1 MSPNCIII
9 SLSSHAP
16 DFLVHCVL
24 IRRQLL
30 AARCFVRYEPDKP
43 RCNEQSGTNC
53 DPSPPMGCPTPCAAP
68 RAPPDQPLPPF
79 TSRATNTDF
88 PRLAAP
94 GGLPGA
100 APPAA
105 CPTHHH
111 DASARATSA
120 VLLSSP
126 SNWEQQRE
134 LCSFPFPSSSLR
146 DTHEGPGP
154 GHATWRAKHHWGTHW
169 QPRPHGATLPHVIK
183 ALKLPPSLTCN
194 EDGGID
200 RKDFTVEEEQPLT
213 VLVLGGEGPHREPW
227 LVLHPSP
234 QIPESVP
241 SATL

>member
-24 IRRQLL
+24 IRKQLL

-53 DPSPPMGCPTPCAAP
+53 DPSPPTSSTACASRPA
-68 RAPPDQPLPPF
+68 
-79 TSRATNTDF
+79 TSTLHFSSHKHGFSVVSRS
-88 PRLAAP
+88 R
-94 GGLPGA
+94 GA
-100 APPAA
+100 VRRCPPAA
-105 CPTHHH
+105 CPTHHR

-120 VLLSSP
+120 ALLSSP
-126 SNWEQQRE
+126 SNREQQRE
-134 LCSFPFPSSSLR
+134 PCSFPFPSSSLR
-146 DTHEGPGP
+146 DTHEGPEP
-154 GHATWRAKHHWGTHW
+154 GHATRRAKHHWGTHW
-169 QPRPHGATLPHVIK
+169 HPRPHGATLPHVIK
-183 ALKLPPSLTCN
+183 ALELPPCLTCN